1 VHVFSDTNTTS
12 ESMVGPHR
20 NGHAVRM
27 MLTMCAALQQDLSTS
42 LPTSAAHYTACVKM
56 STLRGGGFRLG
67 QSVRR
72 TNTTST
78 SSNAS
83 SSLLYP
89 HHDTAISA
97 QTAENLENISSSTID
112 DNTNTSAEPVT
123 VISVDDF
130 RFSAENFPD
139 ARAGGGGVVDM
150 CGGGSIISG
159 SLCRVCP
166 LPSYLECTLL
176 ISRSFSMLRHSFSL
190 LSSGIRHTFS
200 LLLALSPCLAPSL
213 AHSDALPHA
222 RFPLTLLSSHTL
234 FNPSSL
240 LPRPSPP
247 HTPLPQRLKAWIYLR
262 ICILCSYLLSF
273 IPPPFQGYWQWHV
286 ANFWT
291 ALPLEISFC
300 LCPRAIS
307 ASLPPSSPPQ
317 YFVTQQNDTF

>member
-1 VHVFSDTNTTS
+1 
-12 ESMVGPHR
+12 MLGPHR
-20 NGHAVRM
+20 NGLAVRM

-56 STLRGGGFRLG
+56 SKLRGGGFRLG

-72 TNTTST
+72 TNATST
-78 SSNAS
+78 SSNMS
-83 SSLLYP
+83 SLLLYP
-89 HHDTAISA
+89 HHDTALSA
-97 QTAENLENISSSTID
+97 QTAENLENRSDSTID
-112 DNTNTSAEPVT
+112 DNSNTSAEPVT

-130 RFSAENFPD
+130 RFGAESFPA
-139 ARAGGGGVVDM
+139 ARADRDGVVDI

-176 ISRSFSMLRHSFSL
+176 LSLLLSRSFSMLHPSLSL

-200 LLLALSPCLAPSL
+200 LLLALSPRLAPSL

-222 RFPLTLLSSHTL
+222 RVPPTLLSFHTL

-240 LPRPSPP
+240 VPRPSPP

-262 ICILCSYLLSF
+262 ISILCSYLLSF
-273 IPPPFQGYWQWHV
+273 IPLPFQGYWQWHV

-300 LCPRAIS
+300 LCPRAIF
-307 ASLPPSSPPQ
+307 ASLPPTFPPQ
-317 YFVTQQNDTF
+317 YFVTQQNDTC